1 MKLRSRL
8 DNIVSRKWDFFK
20 SRFIVF
26 EKNILY
32 YLGIAVPRLYLLIS
46 HASSLSWPPKD
57 DNFFS
62 HVGLRGGS
70 QSCSKQVYGNQFIT
84 KRLRDIG
91 QKPTSMYHDSQV
103 GSLVAYDIPQHC
115 PWFQHLPEIGQVTGH
130 TAKVELRHPGIKSF
144 KTRCFTQGD
153 TSIFDSGRNVLN
165 FPIVRYP
172 QIIVVTLVYVSRIG
186 SEQQLLE

>member
-91 QKPTSMYHDSQV
+91 HGTAGLQDSSGARDPLQEKSAKDRRV
-103 GSLVAYDIPQHC
+103 EAR
-115 PWFQHLPEIGQVTGH
+115 PE
-130 TAKVELRHPGIKSF
+130 RSRR
-144 KTRCFTQGD
+144 TRGL
-153 TSIFDSGRNVLN
+153 GRNL
-165 FPIVRYP
+165 PGDAP
-172 QIIVVTLVYVSRIG
+172 DLLTHQAGGPHVSARINLWG
-186 SEQQLLE
+186 KWYRQGVGCAGDP